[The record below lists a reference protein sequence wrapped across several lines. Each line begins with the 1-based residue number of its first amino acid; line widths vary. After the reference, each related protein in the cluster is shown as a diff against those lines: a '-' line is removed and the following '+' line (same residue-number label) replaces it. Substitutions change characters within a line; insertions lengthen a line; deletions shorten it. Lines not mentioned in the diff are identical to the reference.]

1 MVRRFFHANIPH
13 FHRVL
18 LIESG
23 SRYLLEGLLPGLY
36 EAHPEIQCLDL
47 VTCFGGVPQGFDPQR
62 GDIYYTHDWV
72 GRERRTQLYQGL
84 RNKGYDVAGMICSGE
99 PIMTRWKW
107 TLAWQA
113 PAKYFLLNENGDYVW
128 FDYTQWKTL
137 RHFVLVRSGLSG
149 AGSIL
154 TIGRLL
160 LFPFT
165 LIYLLAFA
173 AAVHARRKLRT

>member
-1 MVRRFFHANIPH
+1 MVRRFFRPNIPH

-23 SRYLLEGLLPGLY
+23 SRYLLEDLLPGLY
-36 EAHPEIQCLDL
+36 DTHPEIKCLDL
-47 VTCFGGVPQGFDPQR
+47 VTCFGGVPKGFNPKL
-62 GDIYYTHDWV
+62 GDIYYTHDWA
-72 GRERRTQLYQGL
+72 GRDRRVVLYDGL
-84 RNKGYDVAGMICSGE
+84 RNKDYDVAGMICSGE
-99 PIMTRWKW
+99 PIMTKWKW
-107 TLAWQA
+107 TLAWQV
-113 PAKYFLLNENGDYVW
+113 PAKFFLLNENGDYVW

-137 RHFVLVRSGLSG
+137 QSFVLVRSGLSG
-149 AGSIL
+149 TDGIT

-165 LIYLLAFA
+165 LIYLLAYA